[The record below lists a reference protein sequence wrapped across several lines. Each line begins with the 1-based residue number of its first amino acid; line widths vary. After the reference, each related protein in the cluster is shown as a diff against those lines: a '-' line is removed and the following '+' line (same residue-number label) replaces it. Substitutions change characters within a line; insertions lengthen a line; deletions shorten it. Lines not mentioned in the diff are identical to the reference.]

1 VDYYSALTYDR
12 GGIDGDTVVPTIKL
26 QDGTNIKLRDI
37 GAPRLISFHV
47 KRKQTRTVYLE
58 LWTLE
63 SFMKILG
70 SELERIWKDIIIDLR

>member
-47 KRKQTRTVYLE
+47 KRKTNT
-58 LWTLE
+58 
-63 SFMKILG
+63 
-70 SELERIWKDIIIDLR
+70 